1 MSLLEILEE
10 NGLSKLYPRL
20 YQNRFDLDILREVVR
35 ANDAYMKELIKGT
48 CDINDSDMETLNK
61 ALILFDEVSY

>member
-1 MSLLEILEE
+1 LEE

-35 ANDAYMKELIKGT
+35 ANDAYLKDLIKGT
-48 CDINDSDMETLNK
+48 CDINDSDMDTLTK
-61 ALILFDEVSY
+61 ALILFDEVSS